1 MEKSSKK
8 TTKRKAVKKV
18 TNKKSRSNP
27 TLTWDR
33 INELATSSP
42 KINKIAVENF
52 LGTIKQTKRLNHA
65 LMNLDADARSYKW
78 NLPTKNA
85 IRIGIIEHF
94 RP

>member
-1 MEKSSKK
+1 MKSTTK
-8 TTKRKAVKKV
+8 TTKRKVVKKI
-18 TNKKSRSNP
+18 TKKKSRKNP

-52 LGTIKQTKRLNHA
+52 LGTLKQTKRLDHA
-65 LMNLDADARSYKW
+65 LMNLDADARGYKW
-78 NLPTKNA
+78 NLSTKNA
-85 IRIGIIEHF
+85 IRIGILEHF

>member
-1 MEKSSKK
+1 MRMKKPISKL
-8 TTKRKAVKKV
+8 TKKV
-18 TNKKSRSNP
+18 TKKKIRKNP
-27 TLTWDR
+27 NLTWDR

-52 LGTIKQTKRLNHA
+52 LGTIKQTKRLDHA
-65 LMNLDADARSYKW
+65 LINLDTDARGYKW

>member
-1 MEKSSKK
+1 MRMKKPISKL
-8 TTKRKAVKKV
+8 TKKITKKRSRK
-18 TNKKSRSNP
+18 NP

-33 INELATSSP
+33 INELASSSP

-52 LGTIKQTKRLNHA
+52 LGTIKQTKRLDHA
-65 LMNLDADARSYKW
+65 LINLDADARSYKW
-78 NLPTKNA
+78 NLSTKNA

>member
-1 MEKSSKK
+1 MKRPVSKLIN
-8 TTKRKAVKKV
+8 KKV
-18 TNKKSRSNP
+18 TKKRSRKNP

-42 KINKIAVENF
+42 KVNKIAVENF
-52 LGTIKQTKRLNHA
+52 LGTIKQTKRLDYT

>member
-1 MEKSSKK
+1 MKLTTK

-18 TNKKSRSNP
+18 AKKRSIKNP

-33 INELATSSP
+33 INELANSSP

-52 LGTIKQTKRLNHA
+52 LGTIKQTKRLDHA
-65 LMNLDADARSYKW
+65 LMNLDADTRGYKW

-85 IRIGIIEHF
+85 IRIGILEHF

>member
-1 MEKSSKK
+1 MKL
-8 TTKRKAVKKV
+8 TTKMIPRKIVKKI
-18 TNKKSRSNP
+18 TKKRSRKNP

-33 INELATSSP
+33 IDELATSSP

-52 LGTIKQTKRLNHA
+52 LGTIKQTKRLDHA
-65 LMNLDADARSYKW
+65 LMNLDADARGYRW

-94 RP
+94 RS

>member
-1 MEKSSKK
+1 MKL
-8 TTKRKAVKKV
+8 TTKTIKRKVVKKI
-18 TNKKSRSNP
+18 TKKRSRKNP

-33 INELATSSP
+33 INELASSSP

-52 LGTIKQTKRLNHA
+52 LGTIKQTKRLDHA
-65 LMNLDADARSYKW
+65 LINLDADARSYKW
-78 NLPTKNA
+78 NLSTKNA